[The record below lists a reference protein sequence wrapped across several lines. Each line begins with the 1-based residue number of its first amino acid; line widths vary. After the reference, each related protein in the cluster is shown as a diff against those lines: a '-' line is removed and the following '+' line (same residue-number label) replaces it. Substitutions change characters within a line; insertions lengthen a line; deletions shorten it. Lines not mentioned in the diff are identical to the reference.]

1 MLGVKERVREGVK
14 GRAREGTGG
23 GREGMREGV
32 LLEDLLGKD
41 RWAGGSVPHA
51 PVPPL

>member
-23 GREGMREGV
+23 GREGV